1 MRVIIDISHPAHV
14 HFFKNFVWAMEK
26 RGHEIIITAGDKEVT
41 LKLLENYGLK
51 YRFTCKRTTG
61 YKLILEVVK
70 RDLQMLKFVREYK
83 PDIVMGIASTI
94 AAHVSSVTN
103 VKSIVFTDTEHT
115 KLADMITYPFSDSI
129 VTPSSYNKDL
139 GKKQIRYDGYHEL
152 AYLHPNYFKPNPEV
166 LSEIGL
172 QEGDPFTVLRFV
184 SWGACH
190 DIGHHGIENKIE
202 FVKELE
208 KYGRVLI
215 TSESDLGP
223 EFEKYKI
230 KVSPE
235 KLHDLLHYATLHV
248 GDGGT
253 TAVESAV
260 LGTPSIYI
268 SSLAG
273 TMGNFI
279 ELEEKYG
286 LMLSY
291 KDSKDALEKAIEL
304 AKNPNTNDEWNEKRN
319 QLLKDKID
327 VTSFMVEFVSKY
339 C

>member
-1 MRVIIDISHPAHV
+1 
-14 HFFKNFVWAMEK
+14 
-26 RGHEIIITAGDKEVT
+26 
-41 LKLLENYGLK
+41 
-51 YRFTCKRTTG
+51 
-61 YKLILEVVK
+61 
-70 RDLQMLKFVREYK
+70 MLKFVREYK